1 MLFSLALIFL
11 VGMLLG
17 SIFVKLKMPSLVGML
32 FTGILL
38 GPYVLNLLSPGLL
51 SISGD
56 LREISL
62 IIILTR
68 AGLNLDI
75 NDLKKVGRPALL
87 MCAIPSTLEIIG
99 MLILA
104 PKFLGMS
111 LVEAGILGT
120 VVAAVS
126 PAVVVPTMLKIMD
139 EGYGVKKGIPQM
151 VMAGASVDNVYVI
164 VLFTAFTG
172 FATGHSV
179 SSAEFL
185 KIPTAIIFG
194 LIGGI
199 VIGKILL
206 IFFEKFHLR
215 DSAKVLI
222 ILSISFMLVTLE
234 FNMKG
239 IIGFS
244 GLLGIMAL
252 GGTIQKYKAPLAER
266 LSAKYSSLWVAA
278 EICLFVLVGATVN
291 ISYVKKAGLFA
302 VALILCVLAFR
313 MFGVFLS
320 MLKTQFNTKERIF
333 TMVAYTPK
341 ATVQAAIGAMPL
353 AMGLACGNTVLTVA
367 VMSILITAPF
377 GATAINML
385 YKKML
390 IKSN

>member
-320 MLKTQFNTKERIF
+320 MLRTQFNTKERIF